1 MENLSA
7 LSLRKKLGLGF
18 GMLICMMAI
27 LTAVGIN
34 KVNQIDDALLK
45 ITDINSVKQ
54 RHAIN
59 FRGSVHDRAI
69 AIRDVVFSRTS
80 NEVASFENDIKKL
93 ARFYE
98 DADSDM
104 KTMIREGVVFNQQ
117 ERGILDDIASIEN
130 RARPVVQQVIRAKKS
145 GNQQQASELILDK
158 VLPIFSSWLARI
170 NDFIDYQE
178 EANRRLT
185 PVARDTAAGFQ
196 TLMLVLTA
204 IALAVGTLVAVIIG
218 NNVHRAIG
226 GEPDAARQNLATIAD
241 GDLRSQVETRHNDS
255 LLGSLSIMQARLK
268 GIVTSID
275 SASGLLHQQADTIA
289 RASTQIENG
298 MAGQLSL
305 TNDTVTS
312 FRAIEHDI
320 EESLDNAKQSE
331 ASAESMVS
339 GAGEGSESIART
351 ADMNESLSE
360 TMNKTVQQIQ
370 SLAQLVKEITGFTN
384 VINDISDQTNLL
396 ALNAAIEAA
405 RAGESGRGFAVV
417 AQEVRELAMR
427 TSEATSQ
434 IEGKLSAVQQQ
445 TDASVKAMNASLP
458 LVEESKQQ
466 TKSASESLSK
476 LREQSTLTLQNAA
489 KVQSSSQRQLTKIQS
504 MTHAMT
510 QIDAMSHS
518 AVRDLTENSK
528 AVRNLTEISED
539 LRKQV
544 QYFRT

>member
-34 KVNQIDDALLK
+34 NVNQIDDALLK

-54 RHAIN
+54 RNAIN

-80 NEVASFENDIKKL
+80 SEVASFEKDIERL

-98 DADSDM
+98 EADRDM
-104 KTMIREGVVFNQQ
+104 KTMIRDGVVFNQQ
-117 ERGILDDIASIEN
+117 EQVILDDIASIEN

-145 GNQQQASELILDK
+145 GNQQQANELILDK

-178 EANRRLT
+178 EANQRLT
-185 PVARDTAAGFQ
+185 PIARDTAAGFQ

-204 IALAVGTLVAVIIG
+204 IALAVGTMVAVIIG

-226 GEPDAARQNLATIAD
+226 GEPEAAQQNLATIAE
-241 GDLRSQVETRHNDS
+241 GDLRSQVETRHNES
-255 LLGSLSIMQARLK
+255 LLGSLSVMQARLK

-275 SASGLLHQQADTIA
+275 NASGLLHQQADTIA
-289 RASTQIENG
+289 RSSTQIENG
-298 MAGQLSL
+298 MAEQLSL
-305 TNDTVTS
+305 TNDTVNS
-312 FRAIEHDI
+312 FRTIENDI
-320 EESLDNAKQSE
+320 EESLDNAQQSE

-339 GAGEGSESIART
+339 RAGEGSESIART

-370 SLAQLVKEITGFTN
+370 SLAHLVKEITGFTN

-466 TKSASESLSK
+466 TKSASELLSQ

-489 KVQSSSQRQLTKIQS
+489 KVQSSSQRQLTQIQS

-510 QIDAMSHS
+510 QIDAMNHS